1 MNEAH
6 VELLQKALQEDKLDG
21 WLFYSFRGSDP
32 IAENILRLDHAK
44 FTTRR
49 WFYFVPAKGT
59 PQKIV
64 HAIETGT
71 LDSLPGDKHV
81 YLPWQQLHEFL
92 RERLSGLKKVAM
104 QYSPLNAIPYISRV
118 DAGTVELVRS
128 FGVGVVSS
136 ADLVQV
142 FEAVWSDE
150 QLETHL
156 YAAKH
161 MRQIVDEI
169 VKEVGRRVRDNV
181 SLTEVEIQDF
191 ILNQYD
197 RRHLTAGHP
206 PIVAINAHS
215 ADPHY
220 APNLEDN
227 LPMRKGDFLLVD
239 MWSKRRQPHAVYD
252 DITWTFFIGDA
263 VPAEHQNIFNI
274 VRDGRDAA
282 IRAAEQ
288 RYPTGEILYGWQIDD
303 EARKSITKAG
313 YGPYF
318 LHRTGHSIHEEVH
331 GNGAN
336 IDNLE
341 TQDSRRLMAR
351 TCFSIEPGV
360 YLKGTFGVRSEID
373 MYLSEREAIVTGLPI
388 QTHVIPILG
397 NSGT

>member
-6 VELLQKALQEDKLDG
+6 IESLQKALQQDKLDG

-32 IAENILRLDHAK
+32 IAENILKLDHAK

-64 HAIETGT
+64 HAIETAT

-92 RERLSGLKKVAM
+92 RETLSGLQKVAM

-161 MRQIVDEI
+161 MREIVDEI
-169 VKEVGRRVRDNV
+169 TREVGRRVRDGASVN
-181 SLTEVEIQDF
+181 EVEIQNF
-191 ILNQYD
+191 ILDQYEQRD
-197 RRHLTAGHP
+197 LTAGH
-206 PIVAINAHS
+206 
-215 ADPHY
+215 
-220 APNLEDN
+220 
-227 LPMRKGDFLLVD
+227 
-239 MWSKRRQPHAVYD
+239 
-252 DITWTFFIGDA
+252 
-263 VPAEHQNIFNI
+263 
-274 VRDGRDAA
+274 
-282 IRAAEQ
+282 
-288 RYPTGEILYGWQIDD
+288 
-303 EARKSITKAG
+303 
-313 YGPYF
+313 
-318 LHRTGHSIHEEVH
+318 
-331 GNGAN
+331 
-336 IDNLE
+336 
-341 TQDSRRLMAR
+341 
-351 TCFSIEPGV
+351 
-360 YLKGTFGVRSEID
+360 
-373 MYLSEREAIVTGLPI
+373 
-388 QTHVIPILG
+388 
-397 NSGT
+397 